1 MEHIKRVGR
10 ELMYKG
16 SMLEFY
22 KDTIVTPDGK
32 TVYWDHIE
40 HKGAAAVVAVRDD
53 GRIVMVRQFRN
64 SPDKETLE
72 IPAGGINKGEP
83 VKTAAIR
90 ELEEETGYKADPD
103 NVRKLISIITAVA
116 FCNEKVDIYVADKL
130 TKSVQQLDEEEYI
143 NVEYLYIAGIKR
155 YDYERNNRRFQ
166 DNICYTCIWA
176 DLINEVNKVI
186 KTIKWLNSI
195 IKFNNQNILKEIL
208 AYK

>member
-53 GRIVMVRQFRN
+53 GRIIMVRQFRN

-116 FCNEKVDIYVADKL
+116 FCNEKVDR
-130 TKSVQQLDEEEYI
+130 KST
-143 NVEYLYIAGIKR
+143 R
-155 YDYERNNRRFQ
+155 
-166 DNICYTCIWA
+166 
-176 DLINEVNKVI
+176 
-186 KTIKWLNSI
+186 LNSSHTVI
-195 IKFNNQNILKEIL
+195 SYAGFCLKKKKKSKAVCEGQEDEMHG
-208 AYK
+208 YCV

>member
-53 GRIVMVRQFRN
+53 GRIIMVRQFRN

-90 ELEEETGYKADPD
+90 ELEEETG
-103 NVRKLISIITAVA
+103 
-116 FCNEKVDIYVADKL
+116 
-130 TKSVQQLDEEEYI
+130 
-143 NVEYLYIAGIKR
+143 
-155 YDYERNNRRFQ
+155 
-166 DNICYTCIWA
+166 
-176 DLINEVNKVI
+176 
-186 KTIKWLNSI
+186 
-195 IKFNNQNILKEIL
+195 
-208 AYK
+208 

>member
-10 ELMYKG
+10 TLKHKG
-16 SMLEFY
+16 SILSFY
-22 KDTIVTPDGK
+22 EDDIMTPDGNVAK
-32 TVYWDHIE
+32 WDFIE
-40 HKGAAAVVAVRDD
+40 HSGAAAVIPVLDD
-53 GRIVMVRQFRN
+53 GRILLVRQFRN

-116 FCNEKVDIYVADKL
+116 FCNEKVDIYMADKL

-143 NVEYLYIAGIKR
+143 NVEYYTLQELKDMIMNGIIE
-155 YDYERNNRRFQ
+155 DS
-166 DNICYTCIWA
+166 
-176 DLINEVNKVI
+176 
-186 KTIKWLNSI
+186 KTISA
-195 IKFNNQNILKEIL
+195 IL
-208 AYK
+208 AYEQTL